1 VIVVLAR
8 DQAHAKTRGMIRL
21 ALAIASAIFPR
32 VRPTPRRCSAE
43 RTVMNPQNG
52 YDIEDL
58 SVGMSAEIAKTI
70 TDADLV
76 LFAGVSTDV
85 NAVHMD
91 EEFGRTTM
99 FGGRIAHGMLSAS
112 LISAV
117 LGNRLPGPGTIYMNQ
132 SLRFRAPVRPGDTVR
147 ARVTVKEVIEDKCR
161 VVLDTVCTVGDK
173 VVIDGEATLMATS
186 RKKREAGK

>member
-1 VIVVLAR
+1 
-8 DQAHAKTRGMIRL
+8 
-21 ALAIASAIFPR
+21 
-32 VRPTPRRCSAE
+32 
-43 RTVMNPQNG
+43 MNPQNG

-58 SVGMSAEIAKTI
+58 SVGMSAETAKTI

-99 FGGRIAHGMLSAS
+99 FGGRIAHGMLSA
-112 LISAV
+112 V

-147 ARVTVKEVIEDKCR
+147 ARVTVKEVIAEKGR

-173 VVIDGEATLMATS
+173 VVIDGEATLMPTS
-186 RKKREAGK
+186 RKKREAAGK